1 MKLKSH
7 SVDWRLLAGF
17 SALLFL
23 IVCIGLIGIFQIQSL
38 SKTVEDLGKRYF
50 PIQKAALGMRIN
62 NTLYAMGIRNYIFW
76 RSSKYLEAARAA
88 ANREAISTTQVAF
101 ERNLTDYSSYV
112 RLPEQRQWVEKI
124 RILEGELRRAGEEIV
139 NLVDRLE
146 DIKDKSKREELESS
160 INRLLMS
167 FENKL
172 YRIDDFLGRSVE
184 EANLKA
190 VRERLQSADLAKSRA
205 ITLLAWSLV
214 FSLLIGSQTAWLV
227 YRNRRRDREK
237 RQQLVRK
244 IIRIQEEERA
254 NLSLEVHDQMG
265 QDLSAL
271 KIYLDLIDKNLPS
284 DSKEPKK
291 NIGESKNILS
301 GLIERSHNISELL
314 RPPALEE
321 VGLVDTIDA
330 LIFQY
335 KQIAP
340 ISFTYQKPQVPVK
353 LAREHS
359 LLLYRVTQEGLTNIL
374 KHSQAKKV
382 DIKLELK
389 NRIVQLSIQDN
400 GIGFNYRDFLKR
412 PQRRKEDRVKL
423 GLIGLKER
431 LEILGGSLDIR
442 TAPGRGTRLVVELP
456 MR

>member
-1 MKLKSH
+1 MKSH

-23 IVCIGLIGIFQIQSL
+23 IICIGLIGIFQIQSL
-38 SKTVEDLGKRYF
+38 SKTVEDLGRRYF

-76 RSSKYLEAARAA
+76 RSSRYLEAAKTA
-88 ANREAISTTQVAF
+88 ANREAINIAQAAF
-101 ERNLTDYSSYV
+101 DRNLTDYSSYV

-124 RILEGELRRAGEEIV
+124 RTLESELRKAGERII

-146 DIKDKSKREELESS
+146 EIKDKPKRRELESS

-167 FENKL
+167 FESNL
-172 YRIDDFLGRSVE
+172 YRIDDFLGRSVQ
-184 EANLKA
+184 ATNLKA
-190 VRERLQSADLAKSRA
+190 VRERLQSAGLAKSRA
-205 ITLLAWSLV
+205 ITLLVWSLV

-227 YRNRRRDREK
+227 YRNRRRDRER
-237 RQQLVRK
+237 RQQLVRRM
-244 IIRIQEEERA
+244 IRLQEEERA
-254 NLSLEVHDQMG
+254 NLSLQIHDQMG

-271 KIYLDLIDKNLPS
+271 KIYLDLIDKNLPVES
-284 DSKEPKK
+284 EEPKK
-291 NIGESKNILS
+291 NIGESKEILS
-301 GLIERSHNISELL
+301 SLIERSHNISELL

-335 KQIAP
+335 KQITP
-340 ISFTYQKPQVPVK
+340 ISFSYQKPRVPVR

-359 LLLYRVTQEGLTNIL
+359 LLLYRVAQEGLTNIL
-374 KHSQAKKV
+374 KHSRAKKV

-389 NRIVQLSIQDN
+389 NRTVRLSIQDD
-400 GIGFNYRDFLKR
+400 GIGFNYKDFLKR
-412 PQRRKEDRVKL
+412 PQRRKEDRVRL

-431 LEILGGSLDIR
+431 LEILGGSLDIK
-442 TAPGRGTRLVVELP
+442 TAPGQGTELIVELP
-456 MR
+456 RR